1 MNWENAI
8 RGAIGVLA
16 ISALAACGGGG
27 GGDDGAGEGSGGSVA
42 AGTAEGLFTGTSGIG
57 QSLTGL
63 VLDNGNYWVLYSK
76 QNDSSVIGGVI
87 QGSSSSRDGSFT
99 SSDGRDF
106 NFEGL
111 GINNMSISGTY
122 AARQSI
128 AGDINYGR
136 GQPTSFTATYD
147 ARYTQPASLANVAG
161 SYTGQSATAGEKEP
175 ASFTV
180 SATGAVSGTGATG
193 CRFTGSVT
201 PRGAVAV
208 YDLSLSFLGGICEQ
222 GTATINGVAYLDAD
236 GKRLYAAALD
246 ASRSNGAVFVGV
258 KQDTAAAG
266 GSQIQ

>member
-1 MNWENAI
+1 MFWENKI
-8 RGAIGVLA
+8 RTALGMIA
-16 ISALAACGGGG
+16 ISALTACGGGG
-27 GGDDGAGEGSGGSVA
+27 GDGTDESAGGSVP
-42 AGTAEGLFTGTSGIG
+42 AGTAEGLYTGTTGIG

-63 VLDNGNYWVLYSK
+63 VLDNGNYWVLYSEE
-76 QNDSSVIGGVI
+76 NNSDVIGGVI
-87 QGSSSSRDGSFT
+87 QGSSSSSGGSFT

-111 GINNMSISGTY
+111 GINNMSIAGTY
-122 AARQSI
+122 AAKQSI

-147 ARYTQPASLANVAG
+147 ARYTQPASLAAIAG
-161 SYTGQSATAGEKEP
+161 SYTGQSATAGENEP

-180 SATGAVSGTGATG
+180 SATGAVSGVGATG
-193 CRFTGSVT
+193 CRFSGTVA
-201 PRGAVAV
+201 PRGTVAV

-246 ASRSNGAVFVGV
+246 ASRSNGAVFVGE
-258 KQDTAAAG
+258 KDAAATGG
-266 GSQIQ
+266 GSHIQ